1 MIKRILLRILL
12 VLGIVVAVLV
22 VNYFVFGIIA
32 SKVTEGNPIENRDPQ
47 KVALLVID
55 IQEGITG
62 SISITEGYI
71 RQSET
76 LIENVNKLVTDA
88 VDLGWSILWVR
99 SEITNPLINILNSTL
114 AKGSVGAEL
123 DKRLDTSAGLVVVK
137 NKSDSFSSTPLD
149 KILEE
154 QGIGTLVISGL
165 DAGECVLST
174 IQAAANRGYKLRVFE
189 ETVIAEDK
197 AAMVE
202 ILEIYKEMG
211 VELRSMK

>member
-22 VNYFVFGIIA
+22 VNYFVFGITA
-32 SKVTEGNPIENRDPQ
+32 SKVTEGIPIENRDPQ

-88 VDLGWSILWVR
+88 VDLGWSIVWIR
-99 SEITNPLINILNSTL
+99 SEVTNPLINILNSTL

-123 DKRLDTSAGLVVVK
+123 DKRLDTSTGQVVVK
-137 NKSDSFSSTPLD
+137 KKSDSFASTPLD

-154 QGIGTLVISGL
+154 QGIGTLVIAGL
-165 DAGECVLST
+165 DAEKCVFST
-174 IQAAANRGYKLRVFE
+174 IQAAANRGYQLRVFE
-189 ETVIAEDK
+189 ETVIAEEK

-211 VELRSMK
+211 VELHAMK